1 MGRLSDE
8 WKYDEIK
15 PRPAKDREKAA
26 KKIASMPYR
35 EAITELEK
43 LHSEFNIN
51 DFNDINRRIT
61 EKTKDNPDNFGVKV
75 PVTEDIKDEDK
86 EEYLDYE
93 TAKKLLEEGRD
104 VQWLSDY
111 SEPGKWRTI
120 DPRTSAITS
129 LRDMSAKLRINPE
142 NKEGKNP
149 YWHKDSWGN
158 PTLEEIPETDELLK
172 DKEDIADVIDTNDN
186 GEIEVDEMADF
197 QKSLDDYASKNKK
210 GRDDIPVTTRR

>member
-8 WKYDEIK
+8 WKWDEIK

-26 KKIASMPYR
+26 KRIVSLPYE
-35 EAITELEK
+35 EAVKEMEK
-43 LHSEFNIN
+43 LHSEFNIG
-51 DFNDINRRIT
+51 DYNDIGMRIM
-61 EKTKDNPDNFGVKV
+61 EKTKGNPDNYGVKV
-75 PVTEDIKDEDK
+75 PVTEDIEDESK

-104 VQWLSDY
+104 VQWLSKY
-111 SEPGKWRTI
+111 SEPGEWSTI
-120 DPRTSAITS
+120 DPRTSALAS

-158 PTLEEIPETDELLK
+158 PTLEEMPETDELLK
-172 DKEDIADVIDTNDN
+172 GKEDVKDTIDTNDN

-197 QKSLDDYASKNKK
+197 QKSLDDYAAKNKK
-210 GRDDIPVTTRR
+210 SREDIPARYRK